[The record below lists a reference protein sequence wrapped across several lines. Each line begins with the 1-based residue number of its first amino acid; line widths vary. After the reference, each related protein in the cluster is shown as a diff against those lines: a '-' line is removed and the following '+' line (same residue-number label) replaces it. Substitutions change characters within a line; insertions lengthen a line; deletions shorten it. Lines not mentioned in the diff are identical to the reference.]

1 MPFKWSKQKSVCGTS
16 VVKRENRRSS
26 HCGDFQFWWTVRGSN
41 PRPRRCER
49 RALPAELT
57 AQIGHFSIKKV
68 AKNGFLRYSI
78 LREKSEKSDEKLE
91 GKNGPVMC
99 VHMDA
104 NEPTGIVCTW
114 IWPFLAVS
122 ANNHFVFKPLVT
134 TIFRVF
140 REPLWYVLWS
150 ASEPRW
156 NAPARLVCCL
166 RVDDTSERGVRQ
178 QFSAHSNARGA
189 MLNQGIG
196 RVLPCCGSSRKINSG
211 NKIENLK
218 TGRIIDKLALLC

>member
-1 MPFKWSKQKSVCGTS
+1 MLTQTKEGYSFRKGVPFKWSKSKPICGIS
-16 VVKRENRRSS
+16 VVKREIAVV
-26 HCGDFQFWWTVRGSN
+26 FT
-41 PRPRRCER
+41 
-49 RALPAELT
+49 T
-57 AQIGHFSIKKV
+57 AISIF
-68 AKNGFLRYSI
+68 GG
-78 LREKSEKSDEKLE
+78 LE
-91 GKNGPVMC
+91 GDRTLDLC
-99 VHMDA
+99 DA

-114 IWPFLAVS
+114 IWPVLAVS

-140 REPLWYVLWS
+140 REPMWYVLWS

-166 RVDDTSERGVRQ
+166 RVDATSERGVRQ

-196 RVLPCCGSSRKINSG
+196 RVLPCCGSSRKINSV
-211 NKIENLK
+211 NKIKNLK

>member
-1 MPFKWSKQKSVCGTS
+1 MQCKEFRHKMTPPVLNNDKRLFKLGGVIHFGGP
-16 VVKRENRRSS
+16 E
-26 HCGDFQFWWTVRGSN
+26 GDRT
-41 PRPRRCER
+41 
-49 RALPAELT
+49 LDLT
-57 AQIGHFSIKKV
+57 
-68 AKNGFLRYSI
+68 
-78 LREKSEKSDEKLE
+78 
-91 GKNGPVMC
+91 
-99 VHMDA
+99 DA

-211 NKIENLK
+211 NKIKNLK